1 MTNNLN
7 YWTVNGLLNAGTQ
20 LGIPDFTGDT
30 AFHNPG
36 IPDVTVSGFMT
47 LGNAGANWYQDDTT
61 WHGYDQVSYR
71 RRSHD
76 VMAGGEIPK
85 MITGRGAAYKPP
97 GPFNFHRAKN
107 GDAAADFLLRT
118 PPNDNRTHQ
127 EIQSG

>member
-36 IPDVTVSGFMT
+36 IPDVTVSAFMT

-71 RRSHD
+71 RGGGQSTGGGGKYIRREGGGG
-76 VMAGGEIPK
+76 GGEK
-85 MITGRGAAYKPP
+85 LGGGGAFKKKKKKRV
-97 GPFNFHRAKN
+97 HTSRQ
-107 GDAAADFLLRT
+107 D
-118 PPNDNRTHQ
+118 
-127 EIQSG
+127 

>member
-61 WHGYDQVSYR
+61 WHGYDEVSYR
-71 RRSHD
+71 RGSHN
-76 VMAGGEIPK
+76 VMAGGGNFK
-85 MITGRGAAYKPP
+85 TITGRGGRHKTPRPVHLTPGKEGETAAE
-97 GPFNFHRAKN
+97 
-107 GDAAADFLLRT
+107 FLLRGPAEST
-118 PPNDNRTHQ
+118 NAHP
-127 EIQSG
+127 